1 MRLALRVALAVA
13 LLAIVVLVGF
23 AVTLPS
29 LVDRPDV
36 RARIEAAARE
46 ATGRDVRFDGL
57 AVGLLPPRV
66 RVLNPSVAGARDG
79 DPPLFTA
86 SEVSLRIAL
95 LPLLARQLVVDSLA
109 VEGPRV
115 RIVRAALQAADASSA
130 NAPAAP
136 ADAAAAGTSAT
147 GSAGPAPAG
156 ASPLQLAVRSFI
168 LRDGRAE
175 VVDTTVDPPVTWT
188 IEDLDAE
195 ARGTSPDA
203 PIDLEVAAK
212 LASGGAL
219 HVRGTAT
226 LKGVFDLD
234 LKLDAIDVA
243 AAKPYGRGA
252 ASTLAGNLGGTVRVR
267 GVSSALEAL
276 DADLAVA
283 NADIAAGQIALRG
296 PLRLKAQL
304 AGAPDALSGHF
315 EVDATA
321 AEMEYHGGFKKPAGT
336 PATVSGQLVRDSGG
350 ALGIDDLRIQV
361 KNLDMKGT
369 LRTGART
376 QLHLEGA
383 PFAVAGWETLLPPL
397 AGAALAGQLALGALD
412 VATAPLDLRGAPTLQ
427 ALSVALPGKPPIV
440 VDGALALSGDAA
452 RTRDFTVRVA
462 GQPFHVAADVASL
475 AASPRYR
482 VKVGANAVDA
492 KALVNAFSARK
503 DVFEGPLTLES
514 DFAGPLGG
522 GEPIVRTLSG
532 NARVDVGRGRLR
544 GVSLLQGAI
553 DQLGAVG
560 QAALAAG
567 KLEGGKTLQRFY
579 EDEFES
585 IGGTFV
591 VANAR
596 ATTNDLKLVY
606 RHYTV
611 DLRGGLGLED
621 QAIDMTGKL
630 TIDAD
635 VDAAVANHAAGG
647 DATGAGGRVIP
658 LARVTGTLSA
668 PKVSVTAEAATA
680 FLASYALGRRREK
693 LESKIDEKLGKGA
706 GRDVMNA
713 LDGLLG
719 GKKKP

>member
-1 MRLALRVALAVA
+1 
-13 LLAIVVLVGF
+13 
-23 AVTLPS
+23 
-29 LVDRPDV
+29 
-36 RARIEAAARE
+36 
-46 ATGRDVRFDGL
+46 
-57 AVGLLPPRV
+57 
-66 RVLNPSVAGARDG
+66 
-79 DPPLFTA
+79 
-86 SEVSLRIAL
+86 
-95 LPLLARQLVVDSLA
+95 
-109 VEGPRV
+109 
-115 RIVRAALQAADASSA
+115 
-130 NAPAAP
+130 
-136 ADAAAAGTSAT
+136 
-147 GSAGPAPAG
+147 
-156 ASPLQLAVRSFI
+156 
-168 LRDGRAE
+168 
-175 VVDTTVDPPVTWT
+175 
-188 IEDLDAE
+188 
-195 ARGTSPDA
+195 
-203 PIDLEVAAK
+203 
-212 LASGGAL
+212 
-219 HVRGTAT
+219 
-226 LKGVFDLD
+226 
-234 LKLDAIDVA
+234 
-243 AAKPYGRGA
+243 
-252 ASTLAGNLGGTVRVR
+252 
-267 GVSSALEAL
+267 
-276 DADLAVA
+276 
-283 NADIAAGQIALRG
+283 
-296 PLRLKAQL
+296 
-304 AGAPDALSGHF
+304 
-315 EVDATA
+315 
-321 AEMEYHGGFKKPAGT
+321 
-336 PATVSGQLVRDSGG
+336 
-350 ALGIDDLRIQV
+350 
-361 KNLDMKGT
+361 
-369 LRTGART
+369 
-376 QLHLEGA
+376 
-383 PFAVAGWETLLPPL
+383 
-397 AGAALAGQLALGALD
+397 
-412 VATAPLDLRGAPTLQ
+412 
-427 ALSVALPGKPPIV
+427 
-440 VDGALALSGDAA
+440 
-452 RTRDFTVRVA
+452 
-462 GQPFHVAADVASL
+462 VAADVASL

-713 LDGLLG
+713 LDSLLG